1 MGYTT
6 YIKPVV
12 PEPTIPEVIAGLTG
26 AQKLLVLNGF
36 ADDVAPGALKHE
48 VPIKVGAIR
57 EIYRALEGIRT
68 DCNALM
74 REEVLLQEEVRDP
87 ETDEVITP
95 AVYNDQP
102 ADIDEL
108 KAIVS
113 VDYEDVF
120 TAAQVGAAI
129 DKQISYAE
137 EDKDGN
143 KIGTWT
149 VYAAN
154 VVL

>member
-1 MGYTT
+1 MKLRKRQIETIADNIVEEL
-6 YIKPVV
+6 IK
-12 PEPTIPEVIAGLTG
+12 ES
-26 AQKLLVLNGF
+26 
-36 ADDVAPGALKHE
+36 
-48 VPIKVGAIR
+48 AIR
-57 EIYRALEGIRT
+57 
-68 DCNALM
+68 C
-74 REEVLLQEEVRDP
+74 Q
-87 ETDEVITP
+87 
-95 AVYNDQP
+95 
-102 ADIDEL
+102 DIDEL